1 MLNLRDQI
9 LSDGKV
15 FPNNVLKV
23 DSFLNHQIRPDVIA
37 AIVDEFYAHFKDAGV
52 TKVLT
57 VEASGI
63 APAIMTALKFN
74 VPMLFAKK
82 KEPSTMQDSTI
93 LSTTIHSYT
102 KNEDN
107 TIIVSQQYL
116 DSSDRVL
123 IVDDFLANGE
133 ASLGLVDLCH
143 QAGAEVA
150 GVAICI
156 EKSFQDGRKR
166 LEEAGVPVYSEARIA
181 SLANN
186 TVTFHDGH

>member
-23 DSFLNHQIRPDVIA
+23 DSFLNHQIRPDIIA
-37 AIVDEFYAHFKDAGV
+37 AIVDEFYAHYKEAGV

-82 KEPSTMQDSTI
+82 KEPSTMQDSDI
-93 LSTTIHSYT
+93 YTTSIHSYT

-116 DSSDRVL
+116 SPDDHVL

-166 LEEAGVPVYSEARIA
+166 LEEAGIAVYSEARIA
-181 SLANN
+181 SLDNN
-186 TVTFHDGH
+186 TVTFYDGH